1 MTKNAL
7 FEYFRARILKNYCLI
22 WNQHPQIRQIG
33 KFRKKTKLPKFGTKN
48 VLFRYFWAILL
59 KNYCLI
65 WNQHPQVCQIGKFC
79 KKEKLPKFVTKNALF
94 GYFWN
99 RTLKNYCHIW
109 YQHPEICLIVKFV
122 WKKKSL
128 NLGPKSPI
136 GYFWRWMSYLGIF
149 EISTLKFVY
158 MQNFSKKQKCLKFGP
173 KMPYL
178 VIFGLEF

>member
-1 MTKNAL
+1 MISAPWKLSKICIIAKYVEETKTPKFVTKNAL

-109 YQHPEICLIVKFV
+109 YQHPICVIAKFF
-122 WKKKSL
+122 WKTKM
-128 NLGPKSPI
+128 P
-136 GYFWRWMSYLGIF
+136 YLGIF
-149 EISTLKFVY
+149 GVEFWKTIVIFDISTLKFV
-158 MQNFSKKQKCLKFGP
+158 
-173 KMPYL
+173 
-178 VIFGLEF
+178 

>member
-1 MTKNAL
+1 MSKKQKRLNL
-7 FEYFRARILKNYCLI
+7 WPKMPYEYFRARILKNYCLI

-48 VLFRYFWAILL
+48 VLFRYFWATLL

-94 GYFWN
+94 GYFRN

-109 YQHPEICLIVKFV
+109 YQHPICVIEKFC
-122 WKKKSL
+122 
-128 NLGPKSPI
+128 
-136 GYFWRWMSYLGIF
+136 
-149 EISTLKFVY
+149 E
-158 MQNFSKKQKCLKFGP
+158 KQKCLNFGP

-178 VIFGLEF
+178 DIFGVELWKTIVIFDISTLKFV